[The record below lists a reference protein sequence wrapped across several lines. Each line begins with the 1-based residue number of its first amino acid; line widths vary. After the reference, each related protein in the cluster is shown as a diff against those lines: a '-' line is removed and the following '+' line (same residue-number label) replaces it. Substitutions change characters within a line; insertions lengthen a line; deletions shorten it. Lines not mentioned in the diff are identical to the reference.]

1 MGLIR
6 FLLLLLFLYLL
17 FRWVRYLLGAG
28 AKAVKNRAPEK
39 PTEGFEKKRPKV
51 DASEIIDAEIVKEI
65 SSEEIKKHEPKKPA
79 S

>member
-17 FRWVRYLLGAG
+17 FRWVRYLLGAVP
-28 AKAVKNRAPEK
+28 KAARTRAQEK
-39 PTEGFEKKRPKV
+39 PAEGFAGKRPKV

-65 SSEEIKKHEPKKPA
+65 SSEDIKKDEPKKPA